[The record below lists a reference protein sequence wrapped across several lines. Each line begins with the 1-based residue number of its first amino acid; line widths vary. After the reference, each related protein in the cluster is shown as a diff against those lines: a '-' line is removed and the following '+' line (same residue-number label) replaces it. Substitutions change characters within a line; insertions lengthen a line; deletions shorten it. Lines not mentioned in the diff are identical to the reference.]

1 MGRAHDAPAS
11 DGVAAQTTV
20 SDPSTPT
27 SDDPDAVALAAK
39 ARSQRADL
47 RQALLGVE
55 SAVAAPVPGRV
66 QSWRQAV
73 HDALIGLRTAW
84 ERHLAV
90 TEGPGGVLED
100 VMLHAPHLARAVEH
114 IRSDHRV
121 IEELLNEATTSARL
135 MDPVPD
141 AATAVREETLGVMEA
156 LVRHR
161 GRGSDLMYDAYAT
174 DVGGSE

>member
-1 MGRAHDAPAS
+1 MT
-11 DGVAAQTTV
+11 QT
-20 SDPSTPT
+20 
-27 SDDPDAVALAAK
+27 PDAATAGTTTPATGEVGHGPTIDA

-47 RQALLGVE
+47 RQALLRVE

-66 QSWRQAV
+66 QTWRESV
-73 HDALIGLRTAW
+73 HDALVGLRTAW

-90 TEGPGGVLED
+90 TEGPEGVLDD
-100 VMLHAPHLARAVEH
+100 VMSTAPHLARAVDH

-121 IEELLNEATTSARL
+121 IEELLTEVTMSARL

-141 AATAVREETLGVMEA
+141 AAATVREETLGLLEA

>member
-1 MGRAHDAPAS
+1 M
-11 DGVAAQTTV
+11 AQTSDAATPGTATPRTATHGTV
-20 SDPSTPT
+20 PPRAPV
-27 SDDPDAVALAAK
+27 PDAGRSLDA

-47 RQALLGVE
+47 RQALLSVE
-55 SAVAAPVPGRV
+55 SAVTAPVPGRV
-66 QSWRQAV
+66 EPWQQSV
-73 HDALIGLRTAW
+73 HDALIRLRTAW

-90 TEGPGGVLED
+90 TEGAGGVLDD
-100 VMLHAPHLARAVEH
+100 VMQTAPHLGRAVDR

-121 IEELLNEATTSARL
+121 VEELLTGVTTSARR
-135 MDPVPD
+135 MDRVPE
-141 AATAVREETLGVMEA
+141 AATAVREQALGLLEA